1 MMYDTEGNIPRGAA
15 KEVAK
20 RLVMRMVMGFIVEDE
35 QIDED
40 DLVCSFIAWDWLEV
54 IDMDQGL

>member
-1 MMYDTEGNIPRGAA
+1 MYDTEKSIPRGTA

-35 QIDED
+35 QVDED
-40 DLVCSFIAWDWLEV
+40 DLVCSLLAWDWLEV
-54 IDMDQGL
+54 MDIDQVL